1 MPVSGFQ
8 VYWIKDGERINP
20 DVDRNFVFMRNGQLA
35 LRRVR
40 VEDEGIYIC
49 VAENSVGMRQTDPAR
64 LDILGKFTAL
74 NVAIVLGKL

>member
-74 NVAIVLGKL
+74 M